1 MSVIARA
8 EFNLVEQTPGR
19 DMTASLMSRI
29 RACMDWLEQVSSEL
43 MPTRPEFHAV
53 MQDEAEAEEIA
64 MQQTIFCYGASVLA
78 LRLMRADGEPNSKER
93 TSFLAL
99 FTLAGMGKSRL
110 SSLLAAAARDEA
122 PTLQYARQL
131 NGLLEGDV
139 ELRREMMERLA
150 RLALA
155 DAPLDSKEFSLLSD
169 IGKVMGFNRPQ
180 VARLVM
186 EADSPMSGSAWE
198 VLRVKAPAT
207 RAEIQAAYHERVR
220 YCHPDRWQGKE
231 EYKELHRLA
240 TIKAAA
246 VNEAYH
252 TLTQEGK
259 RRRR

>member
-1 MSVIARA
+1 MSVTARS

-19 DMTASLMSRI
+19 DVTAALMNRI
-29 RACMDWLEQVSSEL
+29 RACIDWLGQVSESL
-43 MPTRPEFHAV
+43 LPASAEFQSV
-53 MQDEAEAEEIA
+53 MQDEAEAEDIA
-64 MQQTIFCYGASVLA
+64 MRQTIFCYGASVLA

-131 NGLLEGDV
+131 NGLLEGEV
-139 ELRREMMERLA
+139 SLRREMMERLA

-155 DAPLDSKEFSLLSD
+155 DAPLDGREFSLLCE
-169 IGKVMGFNRPQ
+169 IGRVLGFGRAQ

-186 EADSPMSGSAWE
+186 EADSPMSGSAWK
-198 VLRVKAPAT
+198 VLRVRSSAS
-207 RAEIQAAYHERVR
+207 RADIQAAYHERVR
-220 YCHPDRWQGKE
+220 YCHPDRWQDKE

-240 TIKAAA
+240 TLKAAA

-252 TLTQEGK
+252 TLTQEG
-259 RRRR
+259 RRRRK